1 MKSGLLIVLTAMLN
15 SIYKVQ
21 CYLKLHNHPNSDD
34 VKLQRQT
41 SVFWDYAVTPCNKLE
56 THLAYSYYLSKF
68 FLKTTQLVQ
77 IPKSEITNYLQ

>member
-56 THLAYSYYLSKF
+56 TASSIFLLPLQIF
-68 FLKTTQLVQ
+68 FKNHT
-77 IPKSEITNYLQ
+77 IGTNTEEWDN